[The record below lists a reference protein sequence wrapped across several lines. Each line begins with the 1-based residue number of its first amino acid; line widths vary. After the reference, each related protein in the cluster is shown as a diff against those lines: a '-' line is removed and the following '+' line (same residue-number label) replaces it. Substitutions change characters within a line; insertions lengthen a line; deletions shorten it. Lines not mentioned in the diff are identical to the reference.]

1 MDIEIPAEGG
11 GPRLTIARQFH
22 RRFIVDRGKRAG
34 SRRKEEGERN
44 TRRITN
50 FFTRL
55 ALARR
60 NFIIL
65 TEYKNPVPIV
75 STCSNSVRE
84 KVILMTRFVNVRTSG
99 KKERKEGKKER
110 RREGR
115 KGGERDR
122 DGGRWTRKRGGYFL
136 SERNDPAWARGV
148 FPFVNETLLRVR

>member
-1 MDIEIPAEGG
+1 MVSNRATVSSAFHRRSGQESGEQKEGG
-11 GPRLTIARQFH
+11 G
-22 RRFIVDRGKRAG
+22 
-34 SRRKEEGERN
+34 N
-44 TRRITN
+44 TRRIVITN

-99 KKERKEGKKER
+99 KKERKEGKKEGKK
-110 RREGR
+110 GR
-115 KGGERDR
+115 KEGGERDR